1 MNKNNEK
8 ISKLKSINKKI
19 DRKSTIIWG
28 LLSIPIAADGVFTIQ
43 SMLESGIAIAKIVLA
58 GLGFASAMGM
68 VFGILVAKYFG
79 NYQKNT
85 KLIDYLNI
93 QKEYENLEENEKDTI
108 KELAKD
114 QELVDAVQYISDL
127 SFDEKRISLLKDVVL
142 NPSIMQFVNKTDDKD
157 CFEKIT
163 EYDFNKE
170 RLEKE
175 TEEAFENG
183 TKPKQLVKGMKETI
197 NILSNLLRDN

>member
-1 MNKNNEK
+1 MKKDNEK
-8 ISKLKSINKKI
+8 TSKLKSINKKI

-28 LLSIPIAADGVFTIQ
+28 LLSIPIAAGGVFTIQ
-43 SMLESGIAIAKIVLA
+43 SMLESGIAMAKIVLA

-108 KELAKD
+108 KQLAKD

-170 RLEKE
+170 KLEKE